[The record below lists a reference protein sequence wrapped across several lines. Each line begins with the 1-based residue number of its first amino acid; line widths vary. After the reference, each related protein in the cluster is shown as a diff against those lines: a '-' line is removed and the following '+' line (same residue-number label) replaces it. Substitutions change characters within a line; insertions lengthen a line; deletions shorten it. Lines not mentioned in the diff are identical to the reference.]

1 MYNKF
6 ITFYIKLIFM
16 EIFSETIGWIGA
28 FLVVLAFFLVSTK
41 KIKATSKRYQLLNL
55 FGAIG
60 VGVNVFYQQS
70 WPALVLQII
79 WALIAV
85 YSLIKMSKNN

>member
-1 MYNKF
+1 
-6 ITFYIKLIFM
+6 M
-16 EIFSETIGWIGA
+16 EIFSETVGWVGA
-28 FLVVLAFFLVSTK
+28 FLVVTAFFLVSTK
-41 KIKATSKRYQLLNL
+41 RIKATSRRYELLNL

-79 WALIAV
+79 WALIAI
-85 YSLIKMSKNN
+85 YSLVKLKKK

>member
-1 MYNKF
+1 
-6 ITFYIKLIFM
+6 M
-16 EIFSETIGWIGA
+16 EIFSEIIGWIGA

>member
-1 MYNKF
+1 
-6 ITFYIKLIFM
+6 M
-16 EIFSETIGWIGA
+16 EIFSETVGWVGA

-41 KIKATSKRYQLLNL
+41 RIKATSRRYELLNL

-85 YSLIKMSKNN
+85 YSLVKINKK

>member
-1 MYNKF
+1 
-6 ITFYIKLIFM
+6 M

-28 FLVVLAFFLVSTK
+28 FLVVIAFFLVSTK
-41 KIKATSKRYQLLNL
+41 RIKATSKRYQLLNF

-85 YSLIKMSKNN
+85 YSLLKTNKSN

>member
-1 MYNKF
+1 
-6 ITFYIKLIFM
+6 M

-28 FLVVLAFFLVSTK
+28 FLVVSAFFLVSTK
-41 KIKATSKRYQLLNL
+41 RIKATSRQYQLLNI

-79 WALIAV
+79 WGLIAV
-85 YSLIKMSKNN
+85 YSLIKISKKN